1 MKKLAYFP
9 GCTVKTTA
17 LSMET
22 SAKKVLSQMG
32 VELAEMPKWNCC
44 GVASPLAEDN
54 LMHHISSVRNLVH
67 AGRFCGEIGVDRLVT
82 LCSVCYNTLKRAEVE
97 LAKSP
102 DKLKT
107 ISFFLGEDSNEDV
120 QKISENGG
128 ALNFPKVVHLLQC
141 LDKKAVGDA
150 VKHRLE
156 GLKVMS
162 YYGCALTRPESVKVD
177 DSLESPT
184 IMEGLVS
191 ALGATPVDDPYKT
204 ECCGSYHI
212 VSDERAVEGSVK
224 RIVGSAKMRGVD
236 AIITACPLCSFNIG
250 QHSEIPVLYFTELI
264 ELAFFGKTAT
274 GFEFS
279 GGKLK
284 KAPKSEKCQLAPAVM
299 ICNNQGGND

>member
-32 VELAEMPKWNCC
+32 VELAEMPKWSCC

-54 LMHHISSVRNLVH
+54 LMHHISSVRNLIH
-67 AGRFCGEIGVDRLVT
+67 AGRFCGEIGSDKLVT

-97 LAKSP
+97 LSKNP
-102 DKLKT
+102 DKMKT
-107 ISFFLGEDSNEDV
+107 LSFFLGEDSNTDI
-120 QKISENGG
+120 QSISNNNNGKF
-128 ALNFPKVVHLLQC
+128 NFPKVVHLLQC

-150 VKHRLE
+150 VKHPLE
-156 GLKVMS
+156 GFKVLS

-177 DSLESPT
+177 GSLESPT
-184 IMEGLVS
+184 MMEGLVS

-204 ECCGSYHI
+204 ECCGSYHV

-224 RIVGSAKMRGVD
+224 RIAGSAKRRGVD

-250 QHSEIPVLYFTELI
+250 QHSEIPVMYFTELI

-284 KAPKSEKCQLAPAVM
+284 HGTTTK
-299 ICNNQGGND
+299 